1 VSRSGATRASIVR
14 RGVLLPALMM
24 FAFVNFGSRA
34 STSAAATDGNGSPA
48 SADCSPHA
56 QPSVKVDHALTHLFS
71 DRLGPGWVGGDATY
85 STSLSDGQEAFVFSD
100 TLIGT
105 ATPGGS
111 ARIAGVAHNSELIGS
126 MPDLR
131 VSYGGTYR
139 SPQPLIPDTRGHG
152 YEWQVGATYAESG
165 KQMIFVNEFAPQA
178 GPFER
183 FAGRSGIAVLT
194 TDPNGMPLLQS
205 IIALP
210 GGPRTQWGNA
220 VTYDSS
226 YVYVYG
232 AVGDASTGKF
242 SGMKL
247 ARVPRGHSVATDD
260 WQYWNGRGW
269 EGGETNAIVIPTRGE
284 LTGVIPREGGIGY
297 EAVSVPGALLAD
309 RTVDLSYACSPE
321 GPWSAPVPVYSIPQI
336 ARFHHEFAYIPT
348 FHPELSPLGSVVIS
362 YNIDTTD
369 GLSATR
375 RDVHSYQPQFL
386 LIGSNASHSSST
398 TTTFLVARAPSS

>member
-1 VSRSGATRASIVR
+1 
-14 RGVLLPALMM
+14 M
-24 FAFVNFGSRA
+24 
-34 STSAAATDGNGSPA
+34 
-48 SADCSPHA
+48 
-56 QPSVKVDHALTHLFS
+56 
-71 DRLGPGWVGGDATY
+71 
-85 STSLSDGQEAFVFSD
+85 
-100 TLIGT
+100 
-105 ATPGGS
+105 
-111 ARIAGVAHNSELIGS
+111 
-126 MPDLR
+126 
-131 VSYGGTYR
+131 
-139 SPQPLIPDTRGHG
+139 
-152 YEWQVGATYAESG
+152 
-165 KQMIFVNEFAPQA
+165 
-178 GPFER
+178 
-183 FAGRSGIAVLT
+183 
-194 TDPNGMPLLQS
+194 
-205 IIALP
+205 
-210 GGPRTQWGNA
+210 
-220 VTYDSS
+220 
-226 YVYVYG
+226 YVYG